1 MSALYT
7 MQYQGQVGSGGGAV
21 YIGKGIVLGVD
32 VTGARYNGSYT
43 TTPAGRL
50 QGTVTLTSSGA
61 TLVTGQQVPAG
72 TQIPITLDLPANFA
86 NGQFQQVLV
95 SGGPVQVRFDKIGD
109 IP

>member
-7 MQYQGQVGSGGGAV
+7 MQNQGQAGGGAV

-32 VTGARYNGSYT
+32 MTGTRYNGSYT

-50 QGTVTLTSSGA
+50 QGTVTLTSSGGGA
-61 TLVTGQQVPAG
+61 PPVTGQF
-72 TQIPITLDLPANFA
+72 DLPPNFA
-86 NGQFQQVLV
+86 NGQFHQVLIP
-95 SGGPVQVRFDKIGD
+95 GRPTQVKFDKIGD